1 MPYALKR
8 LFQIC
13 FAIFI
18 LAFAMWIVV
27 EVRLPQN
34 FIYSFLYPTICF
46 IPIAILATKFRNKL
60 TSRKKAVGGFGAV
73 TGMFLGNIIA
83 KSASENMKVFLL
95 VFCAE
100 LMILMYY
107 IFYTS
112 YNERNQLQQLGF
124 QRISSREFKTLTKSL
139 GFKRFDEWFSPATRD
154 HYTGMFQCV
163 NACVFSFPTN
173 GPAYLAVILYSDNWH
188 LPVFQVK
195 PKSFSDNLKSMLGNN
210 NENDSVKQTI
220 SDDYFFVSDTTSTL
234 SSLPPELVAEI
245 NKSDSIEL
253 EITRKALLL
262 YDIKK
267 FTDEPENYE
276 NAIQQGYLYA
286 SMFFAHGTLT
296 QAMRICPTSGV
307 SSQAAA
313 P

>member
-13 FAIFI
+13 FVIFI
-18 LAFAMWIVV
+18 LAFAMWIIV
-27 EVRLPQN
+27 EVRSLQG
-34 FIYSFLYPTICF
+34 FISAFLYPTICI
-46 IPIAILATKFRNKL
+46 IPIAILAMKFKNKL
-60 TSRKKAVGGFGAV
+60 TSRKRDVGGFGAI
-73 TGMFLGNIIA
+73 TGIFLGNIIA
-83 KSASENMKVFLL
+83 KSASENIKVFLL

-100 LMILMYY
+100 LTILIYY
-107 IFYTS
+107 IFHTA

-139 GFKRFDEWFSPATRD
+139 GFKRFYEWFSPATRD
-154 HYTGMFQCV
+154 HYTGTFQGV
-163 NACVFSFPTN
+163 NVCVFSFPTN
-173 GPAYLAVILYSDNWH
+173 GPAYLAVIFYFDNWH
-188 LPVFQVK
+188 LPAFQVK
-195 PKSFSDNLKSMLGNN
+195 PKSFSDNLKSMLSSNK
-210 NENDSVKQTI
+210 ENDSLRQAL
-220 SDDYFFVSDTTSTL
+220 SDDYIFVSDTTSTL
-234 SSLPPELVAEI
+234 PLLPPELVAEI
-245 NKSDSIEL
+245 NKNDSIEL
-253 EITRKALLL
+253 EITRKALFL

-267 FTDEPENYE
+267 ISDEPENYE

-286 SMFFAHGTLT
+286 SMLAHVTLT

>member
-13 FAIFI
+13 FVIFI

-27 EVRLPQN
+27 EVRSPQN
-34 FIYSFLYPTICF
+34 FISAFFYPTICF
-46 IPIAILATKFRNKL
+46 IPIALLAIKFRNKL
-60 TSRKKAVGGFGAV
+60 ASRKKAAGGSGV
-73 TGMFLGNIIA
+73 IIGISLGNIIA
-83 KSASENMKVFLL
+83 KSASEDMKVFLL
-95 VFCAE
+95 VFFAE
-100 LMILMYY
+100 LLILMYY
-107 IFYTS
+107 IFYAS
-112 YNERNQLQQLGF
+112 YNERNQLLRLGF
-124 QRISSREFKTLTKSL
+124 QRISSREFKTLTRSL

-154 HYTGMFQCV
+154 HYTGTFQGM

-188 LPVFQVK
+188 LPAFQVK

-210 NENDSVKQTI
+210 KENDSVRQAI
-220 SDDYFFVSDTTSTL
+220 SDDYIFVSDIISTL
-234 SSLPPELVAEI
+234 PSLPPELVAEI

-253 EITRKALLL
+253 EITHKAMLL

-267 FTDEPENYE
+267 FTDEPENFE
-276 NAIQQGYLYA
+276 NVLQQGYLYA
-286 SMFFAHGTLT
+286 STIAHGTLT
-296 QAMRICPTSGV
+296 QVVRICPTSGV

-313 P
+313 L

>member
-1 MPYALKR
+1 MPYALNR

-13 FAIFI
+13 FVIFI
-18 LAFAMWIVV
+18 LAFAIWIFV
-27 EVRLPQN
+27 EVRSPQS
-34 FIYSFLYPTICF
+34 FIFAFLYPTICF
-46 IPIAILATKFRNKL
+46 IPIALLALKFRNKL
-60 TSRKKAVGGFGAV
+60 TSRKKAVGGFGAA

-95 VFCAE
+95 VFFAE

-112 YNERNQLQQLGF
+112 YNERNQLLRLGF
-124 QRISSREFKTLTKSL
+124 QRISSREFKKLTKSL

-154 HYTGMFQCV
+154 HYTGTFQDV

-195 PKSFSDNLKSMLGNN
+195 PKSFSDNLKSMLGNSK
-210 NENDSVKQTI
+210 ENDPVRQAI
-220 SDDYFFVSDTTSTL
+220 SDDYIIVSDTT
-234 SSLPPELVAEI
+234 LPPVLVAEI

-253 EITRKALLL
+253 EIIHKAMFL

-267 FTDEPENYE
+267 ITDEPENYDKVL
-276 NAIQQGYLYA
+276 QQGYLYA
-286 SMFFAHGTLT
+286 STMAT
-296 QAMRICPTSGV
+296 QAAD
-307 SSQAAA
+307 Q
-313 P
+313 